1 MEEGLT
7 KLIFRVAA
15 TVLFISALAV
25 FLILFFKTQ
34 SVTRL
39 IQDDLVN
46 QKAITDKA
54 TGNENEFV
62 YGAQIISSI
71 MSGLETDINVDGIE
85 IPKTVDTSIFNYES
99 IDAPSIYDL
108 RYSFGNDGVITE
120 VMYKKRP

>member
-7 KLIFRVAA
+7 RLIFRVGV

-34 SVTRL
+34 SVNRL

-54 TGNENEFV
+54 TGNEDEFV

-71 MSGLETDINVDGIE
+71 MNGLETDINVDGTE
-85 IPKTVDTSIFNYES
+85 IPKTVDTSTFNYES

-108 RYSFGNDGVITE
+108 RYSIGNDGVIAE
-120 VMYKKRP
+120 VIYRHR